1 MGGMMMDPQQDADMI
16 AATRA
21 YHEAIAPLLGG
32 YYSNIDFDQ
41 SQSVGNYGPA
51 YERLAQIK
59 GQHDPDNLFRLNSN
73 IDPA

>member
-1 MGGMMMDPQQDADMI
+1 MDPQQDADMI

-51 YERLAQIK
+51 YERLRKIK
-59 GQHDPDNLFRLNSN
+59 AAVRPGQPV
-73 IDPA
+73 PA